1 MGIPDAGELER
12 GDIVEKID
20 TAKKR
25 NMIPLPVIVL
35 SIVVLLLYSGLGEWL
50 GIQLDGLQFFLDNE
64 RYSVEYI
71 ERDDIED
78 CIFRFDFNAPEA
90 AIGQLIYEEDG
101 ARIVV
106 TDAEIESEYQVKFWF
121 AASGTYGF
129 KKGEG
134 RFISPYYTIL
144 DNNTWRQA
152 MPSLMFQYSK
162 TALHTEPDGKY
173 GSGFASATPEYE
185 KLTNEF
191 SVSVWDNSWP
201 DGTEK
206 EGESPVELKFC
217 KLYETAW
224 NRK

>member
-1 MGIPDAGELER
+1 M
-12 GDIVEKID
+12 EKID

-35 SIVVLLLYSGLGEWL
+35 SIVVLLLYGTLGEWL
-50 GIQLDGLQFFLDNE
+50 GIQLDGLQFFLENDK
-64 RYSVEYI
+64 YTVSYI

-78 CIFRFDFNAPEA
+78 CVLRFDFNDPEA
-90 AIGQLIYEEDG
+90 AIGQAVYEEDG

-106 TDAEIESEYQVKFWF
+106 TDVEAKSGYQVEFWF
-121 AASGTYGF
+121 AASGTYDF

-144 DNNTWRQA
+144 DGNTWKQA
-152 MPSLMFQYSK
+152 MPSPMFLYSK
-162 TALHTEPDGKY
+162 TALHTEPAGQY
-173 GSGFASATPEYE
+173 RSGFTSATSAYE

-191 SVSVWDNSWP
+191 SISVSDWA
-201 DGTEK
+201 DGTGN
-206 EGESPVELKFC
+206 EGERPVEVRLC

-224 NRK
+224 HRK